1 MGVSPL
7 ITATLGLLH
16 PGSSLSL
23 FTLYA
28 ALSSFEPTPQRR
40 GGARTMMQ
48 LGEKGFLTSSPLLP
62 SISNFKNFS

>member
-16 PGSSLSL
+16 PGSSRSL

-40 GGARTMMQ
+40 GGARDHDAAWR
-48 LGEKGFLTSSPLLP
+48 KRF
-62 SISNFKNFS
+62 SN